1 MSLVL
6 SEDFKIALAC
16 IEIVAAEVKA
26 SLAVTKFEMG
36 LCERFVKHALRTTFP
51 EFRQKYMKAVKNF
64 LIRIRTACDKDIKKY
79 PQATSQPLQ
88 DAIDFLKDLLI
99 FIESTLYLDK
109 PVEGALPYFEL
120 LKIIFELFG
129 DFEYKLRIT

>member
-79 PQATSQPLQ
+79 PQVVSQPL
-88 DAIDFLKDLLI
+88 
-99 FIESTLYLDK
+99 
-109 PVEGALPYFEL
+109 
-120 LKIIFELFG
+120 
-129 DFEYKLRIT
+129 